1 MFSLIGFTPKLIMC
15 DLDGTL
21 VDSAAD
27 IHHCLNLAL
36 EERGMAPVSPLQVR
50 NWVGRGASRLIYCVL
65 EAGHHPAGLHD
76 ELLAGFMSHY
86 QRAVCQFSRFYD
98 GVPEFLRAC
107 RDAGIP
113 LACVTNKPYA
123 PARALLEAL
132 DCLDDFQLLIGGDSL
147 PHKKPHPEPLLHCL
161 RRFDLRPGEALLLGD
176 SRNDVEAARAAGVP
190 CVVVPYGY
198 NHGEPIEDC
207 KPTWIIPHLGVLL
220 EGASA

>member
-1 MFSLIGFTPKLIMC
+1 MFSLIGFTPKLVMC

-36 EERGMAPVSPLQVR
+36 ADLGLAQVSLPQVR

-65 EAGHHPAGLHD
+65 ETGHRPPDLHD
-76 ELLAGFMSHY
+76 ELLAGFMRHY
-86 QRAVCQFSRFYD
+86 QQAVCQFSRFYD

-107 RDAGIP
+107 RQARIP

-123 PARALLEAL
+123 PAKGLLAAL

-161 RRFDLRPGEALLLGD
+161 RHFEVRPGEALMLGD

-190 CVVVPYGY
+190 CVALPYGY
-198 NHGEPIEDC
+198 NHGEPIEAC
-207 KPTWIIPHLGVLL
+207 GPTWIVPHLGVLL
-220 EGASA
+220 DGAPA